1 MMWTLA
7 QVALG
12 GAVGA
17 AARYLTQAGALRLF
31 GPTLPWGTFA
41 ANLAGSFLI
50 GFLAYWLAGRD
61 MSRLSPLLVAGV
73 LGGYTTFS
81 TFALDALLLWQRG
94 MQGAALVY
102 VAGSVTLA
110 LAAALA
116 GMGLARVS
124 LG

>member
-1 MMWTLA
+1 MGSMLR
-7 QVALG
+7 VA
-12 GAVGA
+12 
-17 AARYLTQAGALRLF
+17 
-31 GPTLPWGTFA
+31 P
-41 ANLAGSFLI
+41 
-50 GFLAYWLAGRD
+50 
-61 MSRLSPLLVAGV
+61 
-73 LGGYTTFS
+73 
-81 TFALDALLLWQRG
+81 